1 MLEAVNIGWAALG
14 ALLGGFA
21 IVYQGVPK
29 LYEVRARTQDGNI
42 QALTTKVGL
51 LTDTLKTEQEEN
63 KKLKEEVKR
72 LSGTVE
78 ELLKRLGDK

>member
-1 MLEAVNIGWAALG
+1 MIEAVNIGWAALG
-14 ALLGGFA
+14 AFAGGFA
-21 IVYQGVPK
+21 LMYYGVPR

-51 LTDTLKTEQEEN
+51 LTDTLQTEQEEN